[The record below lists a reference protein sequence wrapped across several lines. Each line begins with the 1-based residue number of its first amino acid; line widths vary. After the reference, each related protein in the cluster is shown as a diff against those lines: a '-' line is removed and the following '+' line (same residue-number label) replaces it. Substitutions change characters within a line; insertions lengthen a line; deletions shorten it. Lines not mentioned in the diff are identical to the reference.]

1 MQAAHDT
8 SRPWAV
14 QAPRMVA
21 AGCRTQVAEQ
31 VQYFQSYIEDKDYKS
46 LMKSDVIYDRFQ
58 GAECT
63 QCGECDEGAL

>member
-1 MQAAHDT
+1 
-8 SRPWAV
+8 
-14 QAPRMVA
+14 MVA

-46 LMKSDVIYDRFQ
+46 LMKSDVTYDRFQ

-63 QCGECDEGAL
+63 QCGACDEGAL